1 MKKIKSPDWRVC
13 VAVWRP
19 AGWKGVQY
27 IPILY
32 HPVNSVLPE
41 LPVIS
46 LCVHQQMSITSHN
59 IHTKS
64 LHNLINETYI
74 FWLYAHIICKSKSAK
89 INWEILWLWLTVPE
103 NGECN
108 AMSFYI
114 FRIFICDASK
124 FCERG
129 YQLVNDKLLTISN
142 PLFLTS
148 LFYLLS
154 ASIEWKQMIVV
165 LIVKCDTIDD
175 HLP

>member
-1 MKKIKSPDWRVC
+1 
-13 VAVWRP
+13 
-19 AGWKGVQY
+19 
-27 IPILY
+27 
-32 HPVNSVLPE
+32 
-41 LPVIS
+41 
-46 LCVHQQMSITSHN
+46 
-59 IHTKS
+59 
-64 LHNLINETYI
+64 
-74 FWLYAHIICKSKSAK
+74 
-89 INWEILWLWLTVPE
+89 
-103 NGECN
+103 
-108 AMSFYI
+108 MSFYI